1 MKSFIILISLL
12 LLPPFLL
19 QVNSTI
25 AFASPTLSV
34 NSKGEDVA
42 ILQEKLQS
50 IGYDISIIDGEFGN
64 ETKAA
69 VEQFQLDNNIT
80 VTGVVNNA
88 TWRALKS
95 AKPVKLKRVKSDNL
109 SALGGEANDRLP
121 LPSGG
126 QTKFSD
132 NKLVPFGKLIL
143 NKQQAIAV
151 LETGKKY
158 IGVPYVFGGTTPK
171 GFDCSGFLQY
181 IFKENGITIP
191 RLADE
196 QYLLGKKAK
205 TTELVAG
212 DLVFFTTYE
221 AGASHCGIYVGNGE
235 FLHTSSSRGV
245 RIDSLNN
252 VYWAPRFYG
261 AKKIVEI

>member
-1 MKSFIILISLL
+1 MLSIF
-12 LLPPFLL
+12 LLPID
-19 QVNSTI
+19 STI

-34 NSKGEDVA
+34 NSKGADVA

-64 ETKAA
+64 ETKTA
-69 VEQFQLDNNIT
+69 VEQFQHDNNLT

-88 TWRALKS
+88 TWRALKN
-95 AKPVKLKRVKSDNL
+95 AKPVKLRRSNTSSVGESDKSLAAAQEHFNN
-109 SALGGEANDRLP
+109 G
-121 LPSGG
+121 
-126 QTKFSD
+126 
-132 NKLVPFGKLIL
+132 KLVPFGKILISRR
-143 NKQQAIAV
+143 QANAV

-158 IGVPYVFGGTTPK
+158 IGVPYVFGGTTPR

-181 IFKENGITIP
+181 IFKENGILIP

-221 AGASHCGIYVGNGE
+221 AGASHCGIYVGNGK

-245 RIDSLNN
+245 RIDSLDN